1 MAEIFL
7 WINAIAGLWS
17 QGYGFSSSHVPLWE
31 LDHREGW
38 KLNWC
43 FQLCCWRRLLR
54 VPWTAKKSTPNIHWK
69 DWCWSW
75 SSDTLAL
82 DVKSCFSGKG
92 YWESTWYWESVPFL
106 ALSTVTA
113 GHWLSPWASLFHQRG
128 TTLPTHSLSRGRRTK
143 EAVIDRGIVEVK
155 DGWTRHAL
163 KMLLTLKVYGS
174 LIEKIN
180 SNK

>member
-1 MAEIFL
+1 MYCCESWTIEKADCWTDAFSCVVGEDSWESL
-7 WINAIAGLWS
+7 EQQRNQTS
-17 QGYGFSSSHVPLWE
+17 QS
-31 LDHREGW
+31 EG
-38 KLNWC
+38 
-43 FQLCCWRRLLR
+43 
-54 VPWTAKKSTPNIHWK
+54 KSTPNIHWK

-92 YWESTWYWESVPFL
+92 YWESAWYWESVPFL

-143 EAVIDRGIVEVK
+143 EAVIDRGIAEVK

-163 KMLLTLKVYGS
+163 KMLLTLKVYDS